1 MKLFLCVFAVKFNE
15 FPSKRTNRKE
25 YCSFATWKCRNNGR
39 ICAFSS
45 QFSLCAFFC
54 ALNAERNT
62 KRWIIALAIALAR
75 RRNRKTQPTHR
86 MKTHRERP
94 KPKYGKATHTH
105 EKKSMVK
112 WWVIQPSG
120 CCHCNRNVHNGPSS
134 TFNKRSVVFGFAKA
148 LWLCRVLLASS
159 FYPPVSNIIHNENI
173 TRMELH
179 AMSTNNNNN
188 QKSRL

>member
-1 MKLFLCVFAVKFNE
+1 MNRWNSFCVLAVKFNE
-15 FPSKRTNRKE
+15 FPSKRTNGKE

-86 MKTHRERP
+86 MKTHRERDRN
-94 KPKYGKATHTH
+94 KNMERQHTHTR
-105 EKKSMVK
+105 KKNR
-112 WWVIQPSG
+112 WWNGESYNRRVVAIATETYTTDRRAHLISG
-120 CCHCNRNVHNGPSS
+120 RSFLVLQKRYDYAEYFWLHRS
-134 TFNKRSVVFGFAKA
+134 T
-148 LWLCRVLLASS
+148 
-159 FYPPVSNIIHNENI
+159 PPFQ
-173 TRMELH
+173 T
-179 AMSTNNNNN
+179 
-188 QKSRL
+188 